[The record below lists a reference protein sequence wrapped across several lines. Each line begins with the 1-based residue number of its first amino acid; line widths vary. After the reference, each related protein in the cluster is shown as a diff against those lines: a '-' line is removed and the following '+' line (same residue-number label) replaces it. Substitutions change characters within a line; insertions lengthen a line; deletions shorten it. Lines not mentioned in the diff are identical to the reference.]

1 MALTR
6 YLFLRDD
13 DAAAATPEFLRLF
26 NFLKEE
32 KLPSVYAVIPALA
45 EPALVR
51 RLKGRGAG
59 RLFETAQ
66 HGLRHKDHAGNRFMR
81 QEFGPARTYARQLAD
96 IKAGAA
102 LMRRKFGKFFAPVFV
117 PPFHTYN
124 SDTALAAAAAGLKAL
139 SASKFNPALRGAGLK
154 FLGTEVAVNSYGLD
168 LRPRP
173 LDPARL
179 KAATL
184 AALRA
189 PGLTLGVYFHHD
201 HLGEDFGAF
210 RDYIRFLKD
219 LCAKGL
225 LQPALFSKLLKLKN
239 I

>member
-1 MALTR
+1 MALKKL
-6 YLFLRDD
+6 LFLRDD

-26 NFLKEE
+26 NFLNEE
-32 KLPSVYAVIPALA
+32 KLPAVYAVIPALA
-45 EPALVR
+45 EPGLVR

-81 QEFGPARTYARQLAD
+81 QEFGPARPYARQFAD
-96 IKAGAA
+96 IKAGAD
-102 LMRRKFGKFFAPVFV
+102 LMKKKFGRFFAPVFV

-139 SASKFNPALRGAGLK
+139 SASRFNPALRGAGLK
-154 FLGTEVAVNSYGLD
+154 FFGTDVAVNSYGLD

-173 LDPARL
+173 LDLPKL
-179 KAATL
+179 KADTL

-189 PGLTLGVYFHHD
+189 PGHTLGVYFHHD
-201 HLGEDFGAF
+201 HLGDFEAF
-210 RDYIRFLKD
+210 RNYILFLKD
-219 LCAKGL
+219 LCGKGL
-225 LQPALFSKLLKLKN
+225 LEPVLFSKLLKLKN